1 VEIAQMCKANGIG
14 HIINN
19 AYGVQTSKAMHLI
32 VEVASRHSRTN

>member
-1 VEIAQMCKANGIG
+1 MCKASGIG

-32 VEVASRHSRTN
+32 VEVASRLHELK